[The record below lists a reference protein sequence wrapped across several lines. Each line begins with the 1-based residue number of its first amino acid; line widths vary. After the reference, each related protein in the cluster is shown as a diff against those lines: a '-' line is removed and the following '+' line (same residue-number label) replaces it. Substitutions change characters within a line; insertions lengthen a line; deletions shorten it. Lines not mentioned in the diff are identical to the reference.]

1 MKKFKLNEIKFENET
16 KEFEYDLEWFIKM
29 WLIKIIFFC
38 LKKNIINK

>member
-29 WLIKIIFFC
+29 WLIKDKFF
-38 LKKNIINK
+38 LFEKEYNK